1 MNIIFKLFLAFLGY
15 KLLGIAGAIIA
26 IFFALLFENAKRQGG
41 ARFAFH
47 FINTLR
53 AQQAFFNATFEV
65 MGCIA
70 KSDGRVSER
79 EIQVAKMVMDQMGL
93 VASSKQKAIDAFTRG
108 KQPDFNLN
116 KALQSLKKACHYPHL
131 LNLFID
137 MQVRAAYAEGHL
149 NEAKRS
155 LLQQIAHGLGLP
167 PIDFVAHEAAMR
179 GETGNKSYEEAYRTP
194 GARTVWDANKA
205 YTILGIS
212 PDASDEEVKRAYRKL
227 MSQNH
232 PDKLM
237 AKGLPQDMLKVATEK
252 TQQIQKAYEQ
262 IKAIRGL

>member
-1 MNIIFKLFLAFLGY
+1 MSVIFKLLFAILGY

-26 IFFALLFENAKRQGG
+26 IFLALLFENARRQGG
-41 ARFAFH
+41 SRFSFH

-53 AQQAFFNATFEV
+53 AQQAFFSATFEV

-70 KSDGRVSER
+70 KADGRVSER
-79 EIQVAKMVMDQMGL
+79 EIQVAQMIMDQMGL
-93 VASSKQKAIDAFTRG
+93 VAASKQKAIDAFTRG
-108 KQPDFNLN
+108 KQPHFNLN
-116 KALQSLKKACHYPHL
+116 QTLQGLKRTCHYAHL

-137 MQVRAAYAEGHL
+137 MQIRAAYADGHL
-149 NEAKRS
+149 NEAKRT
-155 LLQQIAHGLGLP
+155 LLQQIASELGLS
-167 PIDFVAHEAAMR
+167 PIDFAAHEAAMR
-179 GETGNKSYEEAYRTP
+179 GGSAGHSYEGAYRTP
-194 GARTVWDANKA
+194 GASTHFNTDKA
-205 YTILGIS
+205 YAILGVS
-212 PDASDEEVKRAYRKL
+212 PSATDTEIKHAYRKL

-262 IKAIRGL
+262 IKSMRGL

>member
-1 MNIIFKLFLAFLGY
+1 MGVILKLFFALLGY
-15 KLLGIAGAIIA
+15 KLFGVAGAIIA
-26 IFFALLFENAKRQGG
+26 IFLALLFENAKRHGVG
-41 ARFAFH
+41 RFSFH

-53 AQQAFFNATFEV
+53 AQQAFFSATFEV

-70 KSDGRVSER
+70 KADGRVSER
-79 EIQVAKMVMDQMGL
+79 EIQVAQMIMDQMGL
-93 VASSKQKAIDAFTRG
+93 VAASKQKAIDAFTRG
-108 KQPDFNLN
+108 KQADFNLN
-116 KALQSLKKACHYPHL
+116 KTLRSLQQACHYPHL

-137 MQVRAAYAEGHL
+137 MQIRAAYADGHL
-149 NEAKRS
+149 NEAKRT
-155 LLQQIAHGLGLP
+155 LLQHIARELGLSA
-167 PIDFVAHEAAMR
+167 IDFAAHEAAMR
-179 GETGNKSYEEAYRTP
+179 GEASGQSYEGAYRSP
-194 GARTVWDANKA
+194 GANASFNSHKP

-212 PDASDEEVKRAYRKL
+212 PQASDAEVKQAYRKL

-262 IKAIRGL
+262 IKSMRGL